1 MRTVSQYVAEQLEA
15 FGIEVAFGVPGS
27 DILGLLNAM
36 DQQGHIRFFAV
47 HHEETAALMAAAYA
61 EVTGGPALVLTHSG
75 PGAAHLVNGL
85 YSAFYDRLPVLA
97 ITGQVPTRQQGTLE
111 PQATD
116 LSAMLS
122 SCTALSLTLQHPDAV
137 GEVLTRAFQEA
148 VSRGLPAHIGL
159 PQDIQMLPTKAVL
172 RIEGEYLGRD
182 PSPDPDAIQ
191 AAVDLLNRARY
202 PLIQIGR
209 GARGAALAVR
219 TLAER
224 LEAPIVCS
232 LPAKGVIPARHR
244 LMLGPLGEAGT
255 EAARQAAR
263 RADVLLTV
271 GSTWWPSQAGF
282 PPPPAA
288 SIDVDTRAATIGES
302 YPAGIGIVAP
312 AEEAVPAIL
321 SGLKP
326 RRARAWIDTLAAV
339 REVWEA
345 KEMANTPTAFH
356 PRRVL
361 EAIAAALPE
370 DGIITVDTG
379 AHTLWF
385 GNYYPARQETVLL
398 SGRWR
403 TMGYALPAALA
414 AKIARPESLVVGIV
428 GDGGLS
434 MSLPDLVTAPRYG
447 LALVLVVFNNGTLG
461 MEVYTAHEQGQ
472 RAVGMGLDNP
482 EFARIAAAAGWV
494 GRRVQPD
501 GDLAAILRDSLEQ
514 DAPVLLDVPVLDV
527 PPPYL
532 DRM

>member
-15 FGIEVAFGVPGS
+15 FGIDVAFGVPGS
-27 DILGLLNAM
+27 DILGLLNAL

-61 EVTGGPALVLTHSG
+61 EVTGRPALVLTHSG

-85 YSAFYDRLPVLA
+85 YSACGDHLPVLV
-97 ITGQVPTRQQGTLE
+97 ITGQVPTRQQGTSQ
-111 PQATD
+111 PQVAD
-116 LSAMLS
+116 LAAMLG
-122 SCTALSLTLQHPDAV
+122 SCTALSLTLQHPDAA

-148 VSRGLPAHIGL
+148 VSRRLPTHVAL
-159 PQDIQMLPTKAVL
+159 PQDMQLLPTKAVL
-172 RIEGEYLGRD
+172 RVEGGYLGRD

-191 AAVDLLNRARY
+191 AAVDLLNRARA
-202 PLIQIGR
+202 PLIQVGR
-209 GARGAALAVR
+209 GARGAGEAVLR
-219 TLAER
+219 IAER
-224 LEAPIVCS
+224 LQAPIICS
-232 LPAKGVIPARHR
+232 LPAKGVIPATHP

-271 GSTWWPSQAGF
+271 GSTWWPSQSGF
-282 PPPPAA
+282 PAPPAA
-288 SIDVDTRAATIGES
+288 CIDVDIRAAKIGES
-302 YPAGIGIVAP
+302 HPAGIGIAAP
-312 AEEAVPAIL
+312 AEEALPAIL

-339 REVWEA
+339 REVWNA
-345 KEMANTPTAFH
+345 KETADTPTALH

-361 EAIAAALPE
+361 DAIARALPE
-370 DGIITVDTG
+370 DGILTVDTG

-385 GNYYPARQETVLL
+385 GNFYQARHETVLL

-414 AKIARPESLVVGIV
+414 AKIARPESVVLGIV

-434 MSLPDLVTAPRYG
+434 MSLPDLVTAARYG
-447 LALVLVVFNNGTLG
+447 LALVLVVFNNGSLG
-461 MEVYTAHEQGQ
+461 MEVYTAHEQDQ
-472 RAVGMGLDNP
+472 RAVGMSLDNP
-482 EFARIAAAAGWV
+482 EFARIAGAAGWV
-494 GRRVQPD
+494 GRRIEPD
-501 GDLAAILRDSLEQ
+501 DNLTAILQDSLEQ
-514 DAPVLLDVPVLDV
+514 DVPVLLDIPVIDV

-532 DRM
+532 DRV